1 METTLN
7 AAFLRDLSLVAD
19 DEQMM
24 KKVSAYVRRL
34 VAQKTNETDETAMTK
49 EEFFSKIDRARAQVA
64 EGKGITFANKQ
75 DMNAWLEAL

>member
-7 AAFLRDLSLVAD
+7 AAFLRDLSLVAE

-34 VAQKTNETDETAMTK
+34 VAPKTNETDETAMTK
-49 EEFFSKIDRARAQVA
+49 EEFFRRIDEAEKGKTYTMRPGETLDDMLKRVA
-64 EGKGITFANKQ
+64 
-75 DMNAWLEAL
+75 L

>member
-7 AAFLRDLSLVAD
+7 AAFLRDLSLVAE

-34 VAQKTNETDETAMTK
+34 VVQKANETDETAMTK
-49 EEFFSKIDRARAQVA
+49 EEFFAKIDRARSQVTD
-64 EGKGITFANKQ
+64 GKGITFANKQ

>member
-7 AAFLRDLSLVAD
+7 AAFLRDLSLVAE

-49 EEFFSKIDRARAQVA
+49 EEFFAKIDRARSQV
-64 EGKGITFANKQ
+64 EDGKGITFANKQ

>member
-7 AAFLRDLSLVAD
+7 AAFLRDLSLVAE

-34 VAQKTNETDETAMTK
+34 VVQKANETDETAMTK
-49 EEFFSKIDRARAQVA
+49 EEFFAKIDRARSQVA
-64 EGKGITFANKQ
+64 DGKGITFANKQ

>member
-1 METTLN
+1 METALN
-7 AAFLRDLSLVAD
+7 AAFLHDLSVVAE

-34 VAQKTNETDETAMTK
+34 LAAKEDETAMTK
-49 EEFFSKIDRARAQVA
+49 EEFFAKIDHARSQVA
-64 EGKGITFANKQ
+64 AGKGRTFSNKQ

>member
-7 AAFLRDLSLVAD
+7 AAFLRDLSLVAE

-34 VAQKTNETDETAMTK
+34 VVQKTNETDETAMTK
-49 EEFFSKIDRARAQVA
+49 EEFFRRIDEAEKGKTYTMRPGETLDDMLKRVA
-64 EGKGITFANKQ
+64 
-75 DMNAWLEAL
+75 L

>member
-7 AAFLRDLSLVAD
+7 AAFLRDLSLVAE

-34 VAQKTNETDETAMTK
+34 VAQKTNETDETTMTK
-49 EEFFSKIDRARAQVA
+49 EEFFRRIDEAENGKTYTMRPGATLDDMLKRVA
-64 EGKGITFANKQ
+64 
-75 DMNAWLEAL
+75 L

>member
-7 AAFLRDLSLVAD
+7 AAFLRDLSLVAE

-34 VAQKTNETDETAMTK
+34 VAQKTNETDKTAMTK
-49 EEFFSKIDRARAQVA
+49 EDFFRRIDEAEKGKTYTMRPGETLDDMLKRVA
-64 EGKGITFANKQ
+64 
-75 DMNAWLEAL
+75 L

>member
-7 AAFLRDLSLVAD
+7 AAFLRDLSLVAE

-34 VAQKTNETDETAMTK
+34 VAPKKQR
-49 EEFFSKIDRARAQVA
+49 DR
-64 EGKGITFANKQ
+64 
-75 DMNAWLEAL
+75 

>member
-7 AAFLRDLSLVAD
+7 AAFLRDLSLVAE

-34 VAQKTNETDETAMTK
+34 VAQKNNETDETAMTK
-49 EEFFSKIDRARAQVA
+49 EEFFRRIDEAEKGKTYTMRPGETLDDMLKRVA
-64 EGKGITFANKQ
+64 
-75 DMNAWLEAL
+75 L

>member
-7 AAFLRDLSLVAD
+7 AAFLRDLSLVAE

-34 VAQKTNETDETAMTK
+34 VAQKTNETDETTMTK
-49 EEFFSKIDRARAQVA
+49 EELFRRIDEAEKGKTYTMRPGETLDDMLKRVA
-64 EGKGITFANKQ
+64 
-75 DMNAWLEAL
+75 L

>member
-7 AAFLRDLSLVAD
+7 AAFLRDLSLVAE

-49 EEFFSKIDRARAQVA
+49 EEFFRRIDEAEKGNTYTMRPGETLDDMLKRVA
-64 EGKGITFANKQ
+64 
-75 DMNAWLEAL
+75 L